1 MPSPGMNT
9 QTNAIP
15 SDDRLLTEKETAE
28 YLRIKVRQL
37 YNWRV
42 SGLIPFIRIGK
53 ALRYRKSAID
63 QVLARQTMGPS

>member
-1 MPSPGMNT
+1 MNT
-9 QTNAIP
+9 QSSAIP
-15 SDDRLLTEKETAE
+15 VDDRLLTEKEAAE

-63 QVLARQTMGPS
+63 QTLDRLTMGPA

>member
-1 MPSPGMNT
+1 MST
-9 QTNAIP
+9 QTAAI
-15 SDDRLLTEKETAE
+15 SADDRLLTEKEAAE

-42 SGLIPFIRIGK
+42 SGLIPYIRIGK

-63 QVLARQTMGPS
+63 QTLARFTMGPV

>member
-1 MPSPGMNT
+1 MNT
-9 QTNAIP
+9 HAAAM
-15 SDDRLLTEKETAE
+15 SDGLLTEKEAAA

-42 SGLIPFIRIGK
+42 SGLIPYIRIGK

-63 QVLARQTMGPS
+63 EALERFTRHCTRR

>member
-1 MPSPGMNT
+1 MTT
-9 QTNAIP
+9 QTAAIP
-15 SDDRLLTEKETAE
+15 AHDRLLTEKEAAE

-42 SGLIPFIRIGK
+42 SGLIPYIRIGK

-63 QVLARQTMGPS
+63 QVLARFTMGPS

>member
-1 MPSPGMNT
+1 MNAQSP
-9 QTNAIP
+9 AIAT
-15 SDDRLLTEKETAE
+15 DDRLLTEKEAAE

-37 YNWRV
+37 YNWRG

-63 QVLARQTMGPS
+63 QALARFTMGPG

>member
-15 SDDRLLTEKETAE
+15 CDDRLLTEKETAE

>member
-1 MPSPGMNT
+1 MST
-9 QTNAIP
+9 QSAAITT
-15 SDDRLLTEKETAE
+15 DDRLLTEKEAAE

-42 SGLIPFIRIGK
+42 SGLIPYIRLGK

-63 QVLARQTMGPS
+63 GALERFTRGGNR

>member
-1 MPSPGMNT
+1 MNAQSP
-9 QTNAIP
+9 AIAT
-15 SDDRLLTEKETAE
+15 DDRLLTEKEAAE

-63 QVLARQTMGPS
+63 QALARFTMGPG

>member
-1 MPSPGMNT
+1 MST
-9 QTNAIP
+9 QTAAIP
-15 SDDRLLTEKETAE
+15 ADDRLLTEKEAAE

-42 SGLIPFIRIGK
+42 SGLIPYIRIGK

-63 QVLARQTMGPS
+63 QTLSRFTLGPS

>member
-1 MPSPGMNT
+1 MTT
-9 QTNAIP
+9 QYAATAP
-15 SDDRLLTEKETAE
+15 DDRLLTEKEAAE

-42 SGLIPFIRIGK
+42 SGLIPYIRIGK

-63 QVLARQTMGPS
+63 DTLARFTMGPA

>member
-1 MPSPGMNT
+1 MST
-9 QTNAIP
+9 QSFAIP
-15 SDDRLLTEKETAE
+15 ADDHLLTEKEAAE

-42 SGLIPFIRIGK
+42 SGLIPYIRIGK

-63 QVLARQTMGPS
+63 QTLARFTSGPS

>member
-1 MPSPGMNT
+1 MNT
-9 QTNAIP
+9 QSPAT
-15 SDDRLLTEKETAE
+15 DDRLLTEKEAAE

-53 ALRYRKSAID
+53 ALRYRKSTID
-63 QVLARQTMGPS
+63 QTLDRFTMGPA

>member
-1 MPSPGMNT
+1 MST
-9 QTNAIP
+9 QTVAI
-15 SDDRLLTEKETAE
+15 SADDRLLTEKEAAE

-42 SGLIPFIRIGK
+42 SGLIPYIRIGK

-63 QVLARQTMGPS
+63 QTLARFTLGPT